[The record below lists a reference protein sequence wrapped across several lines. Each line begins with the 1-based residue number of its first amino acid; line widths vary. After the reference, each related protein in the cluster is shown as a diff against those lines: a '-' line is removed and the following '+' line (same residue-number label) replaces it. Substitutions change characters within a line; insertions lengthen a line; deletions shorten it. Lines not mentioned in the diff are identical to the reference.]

1 MTAIAN
7 ATLFDATPFPM
18 WPMDTGI
25 SSEAGVLRRA
35 ARETQNSAEQSQAL
49 FGEKGSTIGK
59 IQELVEECSSVGW
72 DGYDGCPISP
82 RTANFANDF
91 IRVLSPSLAMPD
103 ISAEPDGEIALEWI
117 ASRSKVFSISLG
129 ETNRISYAWIDGGDH
144 GHAVA
149 IFDGQK
155 VPRKIVEGIQGAV
168 GGSEAGVRASQNGRQ

>member
-7 ATLFDATPFPM
+7 ATLFDAAPLRV

-25 SSEAGVLRRA
+25 SFEAGVLRKA
-35 ARETQNSAEQSQAL
+35 AREMQNSAEQSQAL
-49 FGEKGSTIGK
+49 FGKKSSTISE
-59 IQELVEECSSVGW
+59 IQELAEECSSAGW
-72 DGYDGCPISP
+72 DGYDGCPVSS
-82 RTANFANDF
+82 RTANLANDF
-91 IRVLSPSLAMPD
+91 IRALSSGLPLPD

-168 GGSEAGVRASQNGRQ
+168 GHSEVGVRAS